1 MFLKYFPGQ
10 SFIPQQGFFCNNAN
24 AAIIKVAW
32 AQHRFDEDV
41 TGLEDMVLAKQ
52 LWLAGEKIG
61 YVADAVVEHIHEER
75 WAQVKRRYE
84 REAIAL
90 QGIMPEVHVGFA
102 DFLRSSI
109 SAIFFFSVVVLLERR
124 LWRRFNEILLI
135 SEEHY
140 V

>member
-1 MFLKYFPGQ
+1 MFLKYFPAQ
-10 SFIPQQGFFCNNAN
+10 SCIPQQGFFCNNAN

-75 WAQVKRRYE
+75 WALEKSRYE
-84 REAIAL
+84 REDLAL
-90 QGIMPEVHVGFA
+90 QGVMAVVHGGFS
-102 DFLRSSI
+102 DFLRSI
-109 SAIFFFSVVVLLERR
+109 IRAIFFYSVASMQIERTMC
-124 LWRRFNEILLI
+124 
-135 SEEHY
+135 
-140 V
+140 

>member
-1 MFLKYFPGQ
+1 MFLKYFPAQ
-10 SFIPQQGFFCNNAN
+10 SCIPQQGFFCNNAN

-90 QGIMPEVHVGFA
+90 QGIMPEVDRKRVGWGK
-102 DFLRSSI
+102 
-109 SAIFFFSVVVLLERR
+109 SVAVGGE
-124 LWRRFNEILLI
+124 NE
-135 SEEHY
+135 
-140 V
+140 

>member
-1 MFLKYFPGQ
+1 
-10 SFIPQQGFFCNNAN
+10 
-24 AAIIKVAW
+24 
-32 AQHRFDEDV
+32 
-41 TGLEDMVLAKQ
+41 MVLAKQ

-102 DFLRSSI
+102 DFLRYSI
-109 SAIFFFSVVVLLERR
+109 SAIFFDSVAALRERR
-124 LWRRFNEILLI
+124 FWRSFNEILLFRTMQYWGTYRGR
-135 SEEHY
+135 SEERR
-140 V
+140 VGKGGVSSGRTRWSP